1 MSSSAQTPTPPRQR
15 PWHHRIGLGTLA
27 VAVGTLAWTL
37 VSLNRSLHSDSASPP
52 SATPSSAASSATPS
66 AVAPLPV
73 QWGGC
78 TSVALR
84 EDTLVCQLDRPGS
97 LQLWIEDPRADAL
110 VVEIDDRSVAT
121 ERHAVG
127 NESGQGLRVTV
138 PEGARVL
145 TVRPGDPASL
155 MAPWSLA
162 LAPPGAEPPEGLRR
176 AYAELR
182 TTLRG
187 DDPEATGQATQRAI
201 DIALHHGRLSEA
213 VDLGLAVAHQLSTH
227 RQGIPTAEHVLRALK
242 PLARRYPKGRGDLAA
257 YQGLHHW
264 YRGAIQDAAE
274 SLRDATRVALRLEDP
289 GLCADAIPMY
299 AETLAELGYFD
310 DARHWAREGL
320 RIVRGRRPACEL
332 GSALRTVGW
341 VNLLLRQRDRPHDDP
356 TPFLVEALEVFGPEG
371 ACPRPTKRG
380 GARLSLA
387 LLALEQGRLDDAAT
401 ELRRIDRDA
410 LSIDERVHLDDAAI
424 RLALARGDSR
434 AARGAH
440 EQLRHSVVAADTAD
454 ARWRLHTRRGR
465 LRQRQG
471 QSRGAIEAY
480 RAAEGEL
487 DTLVRLRAVGIGRG
501 ELADRYHES
510 TAALVSQLVHR
521 RDIDQ
526 AWCIVRQDQ
535 ARRRTAAVAPS
546 ALDSETRARLD
557 GMIQRYRVH
566 KRQAESLRREAR
578 ALPRDQMRDRLHA
591 AAQARAHAGTL
602 ANELVKTLGQVAP
615 HPRCAELSPPR
626 DGELLLGIYP
636 RERDWLVFADDGMHT
651 TVHPIPP
658 PVPDHP
664 PSALTSSILASVD
677 RRLADATRIRVLAH
691 RRAQRID
698 VHALPWRGAPLG
710 VQRPVSYGVELPA
723 LPLRD
728 PPSGAPRALL
738 IADPTDTLERAQA
751 EVREVDEHLTA
762 AGWSTSVLLV
772 DRPSEHPR
780 ASASGMVSLAGY
792 DLFHYAG
799 HAEASAPP
807 SSGGWPPYAG
817 GNVGWAAFLEL
828 GRAGRLTVHDVLT
841 MRPAPRAAVLAGC
854 RTGVRQ
860 LDTGQT
866 SMALALLVAGGQQVV
881 ASTEAIDDAQGARF
895 ARGLYETV
903 ADGSALDLVLAMHH
917 AQRERWR
924 TTGSLADVR
933 VWVR

>member
-1 MSSSAQTPTPPRQR
+1 M
-15 PWHHRIGLGTLA
+15 
-27 VAVGTLAWTL
+27 
-37 VSLNRSLHSDSASPP
+37 
-52 SATPSSAASSATPS
+52 
-66 AVAPLPV
+66 
-73 QWGGC
+73 
-78 TSVALR
+78 ALR
-84 EDTLVCQLDRPGS
+84 EGVPSCQLDPPGS
-97 LQLWIEDPRADAL
+97 LRLWIEDPRADAF
-110 VVEIDDRSVAT
+110 VVELDDRRTAI
-121 ERHAVG
+121 ERHAIG
-127 NESGQGLRVTV
+127 NEPGQGLRVAV
-138 PEGARVL
+138 PEGARML
-145 TVRPGDPASL
+145 TVRPRDPASAV
-155 MAPWSLA
+155 APWSLR
-162 LAPPGAEPPEGLRR
+162 LGPPQTDPPEALQR

-182 TTLRG
+182 TTLRRG
-187 DDPEATGQATQRAI
+187 EPEATGQAAQRAI

-213 VDLGLAVAHQLSTH
+213 VDLGLAVAHQLSKH
-227 RQGIPTAEHVLRALK
+227 RQGIATAEHLLQALR
-242 PLARRYPKGRGDLAA
+242 PLADRYPKGRGDLAA

-289 GLCADAIPMY
+289 GLSADAIPMY

-341 VNLLLRQRDRPHDDP
+341 VNLLLRQRDRAHDDP
-356 TPFLVEALEVFGPEG
+356 TPFLVEALEVFGPQG

-387 LLALEQGRLDDAAT
+387 LLALEQGRLDAAAT

-410 LSIDERVHLDDAAI
+410 LSVDERVHLDDAAI
-424 RLALARGDSR
+424 RLALARGDRR

-440 EQLRHSVVAADTAD
+440 AQLRRSVTAADTAD

-465 LRQRQG
+465 LLERQNRG
-471 QSRGAIEAY
+471 RGAIAAY
-480 RAAEGEL
+480 RAAEDEL

-510 TAALVSQLVHR
+510 TAALVSLLVHR
-521 RDIDQ
+521 GEIDQ

-535 ARRRTAAVAPS
+535 ARRRTAAAAPS
-546 ALDSETRARLD
+546 ALDSEARARLD
-557 GMIQRYRVH
+557 TTIQRYRVH
-566 KRQAESLRREAR
+566 KRLAESLRRQAR
-578 ALPRDQMRDRLHA
+578 TLPNDQMRDRLHA
-591 AAQARAHAGTL
+591 AAQARARAGTL
-602 ANELVKTLGQVAP
+602 ANELVKTLGRVAP
-615 HPRCAELSPPR
+615 HPRCAELSPPGN
-626 DGELLLGIYP
+626 GELLLGIYP
-636 RERDWLVFADDGMHT
+636 REHDWLVFADDGTRT

-658 PVPDHP
+658 PALEHP
-664 PSALTSSILASVD
+664 PVALAGSVLASVD

-691 RRAQRID
+691 RRAQRMD

-710 VQRPVSYGVELPA
+710 VQRPVSYGVELPV
-723 LPLRD
+723 LPRPA
-728 PPSGAPRALL
+728 PPSGARRALL
-738 IADPTDTLERAQA
+738 IADPTDTLARAPA
-751 EVREVDEHLTA
+751 EVHWVDEHLTA
-762 AGWSTSVLLV
+762 AGWSTSVISV
-772 DRPSEHPR
+772 DRPPEGAH
-780 ASASGMVSLAGY
+780 ASTSGGVSLAGY

-841 MRPAPRAAVLAGC
+841 MRPAPRAAVIAGC

-866 SMALALLVAGGQQVV
+866 SMALALLVAGAQQVV
-881 ASTEAIDDAQGARF
+881 ASTEVLDDAQGARF

-903 ADGSALDLVLAMHH
+903 VDGSAVDLVRALHH
-917 AQRERWR
+917 AQRQRWR
-924 TTGSLADVR
+924 AAGSLADVR